1 MAAGRLDRKVPKPHV
16 SFRCSKRAGFG
27 PALYASPRAARRV
40 SHIAKRYLPKTGT
53 RRQWRAVA
61 GAVLALA
68 TIPPVVFC
76 FSQQISYG
84 GWHAD
89 RSRHRQARPRQFV
102 SAQDPAPRPGPDANA
117 RAARRIEAEAERTAR
132 ARDAAARLDRLL
144 IALEAPPVD
153 EAARARLAKMLDRH
167 GAQHVTLLIRTI
179 IESDGNA
186 NALVEPVIS
195 AVSSVMI
202 FRPEWANRRL
212 DLQLFRPTS
221 IGHYYFL
228 SLRNRLWKVFE
239 PPKVPKVKPP
249 RKVYTYKRPRN
260 R

>member
-1 MAAGRLDRKVPKPHV
+1 MADGMPI
-16 SFRCSKRAGFG
+16 
-27 PALYASPRAARRV
+27 AAA
-40 SHIAKRYLPKTGT
+40 IAKRD
-53 RRQWRAVA
+53 
-61 GAVLALA
+61 LASSFPRK
-68 TIPPVVFC
+68 I
-76 FSQQISYG
+76 
-84 GWHAD
+84 
-89 RSRHRQARPRQFV
+89 RP
-102 SAQDPAPRPGPDANA
+102 PRPGPDANA

-202 FRPEWANRRL
+202 FRPEWANRGL

-228 SLRNRLWKVFE
+228 SLRNRLRKIFE